1 MILVIG
7 GAFQGKK
14 DYCAEAFHL
23 SDNDFVEGGSA
34 TMEDLLQARAVSH
47 FQDFIRREVKEGK
60 DVMAHAK
67 ELADRNPGVVI
78 IANEIGYGVV
88 PADAFDREYRETV
101 GSVCTYLASRA
112 DEVHRVICGVGTVI
126 KKAPK
131 KGTK

>member
-14 DYCAEAFHL
+14 DYCAETFKL
-23 SDNDFVEGGSA
+23 FDNDFVEGGSA
-34 TMEDLLQARAVSH
+34 FMEDLLQARGISH
-47 FQDFIRREVKEGK
+47 FQDFIRREVKEGR
-60 DVMAHAK
+60 DVMADAR
-67 ELADRNPGVVI
+67 EIADRNPGVII

-101 GSVCTYLASRA
+101 GNVCTYLAGRA
-112 DEVHRVICGVGTVI
+112 TEVHRVICGVGTVI
-126 KKAPK
+126 KKAPA